1 MQADDGGVG
10 TPELTSPR
18 LQTAARPGWLSRVS
32 EPAGR
37 AGPRRRYPPAT
48 RPGSVPFMTDIV
60 TPAGA
65 EAARSPAA
73 PFGRMLTAMITPFA
87 GNGAVDYEGAGR
99 LAEYL
104 VDEMRNDGLVVSG
117 TTGESPTT
125 SDAEKERLLATVIEA
140 VGDRATVV
148 AGVGTN
154 DTEHS
159 CELARAAERA
169 GADGL
174 LVVTPYYS
182 KPPQSGLIA
191 HFSRVADATGLPN
204 LLYDIP
210 GRTGT
215 PIAVETLVRLA
226 EHPRIV
232 AVKDAKGDLG
242 AGSWTMARTP
252 LVFYSGDDMLNLPW
266 LSVGAAGFVSV
277 VGHIVGDRLDEMIEA
292 HGAGQVEQARRIHRE
307 LLPVYAGIFRNQG
320 VIMTKA
326 ALGLLGLPGGPVR
339 LPLTDATPAEIELLR
354 QDLTAG
360 GVKLK

>member
-1 MQADDGGVG
+1 
-10 TPELTSPR
+10 
-18 LQTAARPGWLSRVS
+18 
-32 EPAGR
+32 
-37 AGPRRRYPPAT
+37 
-48 RPGSVPFMTDIV
+48 MTDTV

-65 EAARSPAA
+65 GAARAPAA

-87 GNGAVDYEGAGR
+87 GNGAVDYDGAGR

-104 VDEMRNDGLVVSG
+104 VDDMRNDGLVVSG

-125 SDAEKERLLATVIEA
+125 SDAEKDRLLAAVLDA

-154 DTEHS
+154 DTEHT

-169 GADGL
+169 GAHGL
-174 LVVTPYYS
+174 LVVTPYYN

-226 EHPRIV
+226 EHPRII
-232 AVKDAKGDLG
+232 AVKDAKGDFG
-242 AGSWTMARTP
+242 AGSWVMARTP

-277 VGHIVGDRLDEMIEA
+277 VGHVAGDRLHEMIEA
-292 HGAGQVEQARRIHRE
+292 HAAGQVAEARRIHRE

-320 VIMTKA
+320 VILTKA
-326 ALGLLGLPGGPVR
+326 ALGLLGLPSGPVR
-339 LPLTDATPAEIELLR
+339 LPLADATPAEIEQLR
-354 QDLTAG
+354 EDLTAG
-360 GVKLK
+360 GVKLR